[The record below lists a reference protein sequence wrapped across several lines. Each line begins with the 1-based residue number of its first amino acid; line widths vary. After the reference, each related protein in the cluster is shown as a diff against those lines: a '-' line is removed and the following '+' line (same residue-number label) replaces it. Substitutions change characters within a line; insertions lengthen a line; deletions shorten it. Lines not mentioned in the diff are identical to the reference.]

1 MFIVSTIIFLVL
13 TLMAMKLAGGA
24 GMYADTVSGA
34 IVLLPALAFTFAA
47 TSWPDVM
54 RAVSLLFGNKT
65 GLQQDVYSTS
75 RRVFNLLGNIA
86 LLLGFFTTLIGA
98 VAIASNTGPAEFTQV
113 IGPAVGVCLLT
124 LLYALAI
131 KVVCYA
137 AEHKVQSLADKA

>member
-1 MFIVSTIIFLVL
+1 
-13 TLMAMKLAGGA
+13 
-24 GMYADTVSGA
+24 
-34 IVLLPALAFTFAA
+34 
-47 TSWPDVM
+47 M

-113 IGPAVGVCLLT
+113 IGPAVGVSLLT

-137 AEHKVQSLADKA
+137 AEHKVQSLADKV